1 MVKVVIPIIHEFGAY
16 LHVPDL
22 DLYYAFVRYYT
33 NKVEDKY
40 NHFITDRT
48 GRQFRFWSKQ
58 GGLINPKTGKLA
70 FEYLLNWKS
79 EDKASKCFFA
89 IKPLFGPGT
98 KTKTGKTLN
107 LPLIGVNIEVESS
120 YFELSDI
127 LNIYEDILAEIDASR
142 FEHKIDRKLS
152 TIHQIAV
159 HARYHEKHEADVVNM
174 LRAIKDKSTMRGNSH
189 LVEDVQEGKYGM
201 YKIDIP
207 SFDVCDIQ
215 TEFMHSVKSY
225 RIKNFLKRSPMDPLV
240 HPKFEVY
247 LNRSEQKRQP
257 NGYPNLDQYLDVRK
271 DLNNLLIKLLH
282 FVDDDLTYIPDSYF
296 SGTTTDHR
304 GEKLQKWNYSKL
316 KDDPELKLNDNS
328 KDNAG
333 LRFLSFIAFQRKGTA
348 TLPDIVRNTGI
359 PERSAWR
366 ILTHYKEQNLLE
378 SHRAKETIISFVHK
392 GAWVT
397 VKDALIKLS
406 SYLNFGYWKYCGY
419 LIKNTGTRAYKDRFK
434 NLDKDVILQYD
445 DSWISCSNYQQAN
458 ELHRDLMLAGLRRKI
473 SVPSGAPQRHPRHS

>member
-1 MVKVVIPIIHEFGAY
+1 M
-16 LHVPDL
+16 
-22 DLYYAFVRYYT
+22 
-33 NKVEDKY
+33 
-40 NHFITDRT
+40 
-48 GRQFRFWSKQ
+48 
-58 GGLINPKTGKLA
+58 
-70 FEYLLNWKS
+70 
-79 EDKASKCFFA
+79 
-89 IKPLFGPGT
+89 
-98 KTKTGKTLN
+98 
-107 LPLIGVNIEVESS
+107 
-120 YFELSDI
+120 
-127 LNIYEDILAEIDASR
+127 
-142 FEHKIDRKLS
+142 
-152 TIHQIAV
+152 
-159 HARYHEKHEADVVNM
+159 
-174 LRAIKDKSTMRGNSH
+174 
-189 LVEDVQEGKYGM
+189 
-201 YKIDIP
+201 
-207 SFDVCDIQ
+207 
-215 TEFMHSVKSY
+215 
-225 RIKNFLKRSPMDPLV
+225 
-240 HPKFEVY
+240 
-247 LNRSEQKRQP
+247 
-257 NGYPNLDQYLDVRK
+257 RK

>member
-1 MVKVVIPIIHEFGAY
+1 MTTVVVPIIHEFGAHI
-16 LHVPDL
+16 HVPDL
-22 DLYYAFVRYYT
+22 NLYYAFVRYYT
-33 NKVEDKY
+33 NNVTDKY

-48 GRQFRFWSKQ
+48 GRKFRFWSKQ
-58 GGLINPKTGKLA
+58 GGLINPKTDKLA
-70 FEYLLNWKS
+70 FEYLFNWKS
-79 EDKASKCFFA
+79 EDKASKCFLS
-89 IKPLFGPGT
+89 IKPLFGAGT

-127 LNIYEDILAEIDASR
+127 LDIYEDILTEIDASR

-152 TIHQIAV
+152 TIHQMAV

-174 LRAIKDKSTMRGNSH
+174 LRAIKDKSTMRGDSH
-189 LVEDVQEGKYGM
+189 LVEDVQSGKYGM

-207 SFDVCDIQ
+207 SFDVCDIH

-247 LNRSEQKRQP
+247 LSRAEQKRQP

-282 FVDDDLTYIPDSYF
+282 FVNDDLTYIPDSYF
-296 SGTTTDHR
+296 SGTTTANHNVPL
-304 GEKLQKWNYSKL
+304 KKWNYSKL
-316 KDDPELKLNDNS
+316 KDNPELKLNDNS

-333 LRFLSFIAFQRKGTA
+333 LRFLSFIAFQRKGSA
-348 TLPDIVRNTGI
+348 TMQDIISNTGI

-366 ILTHYKEQNLLE
+366 YLTHYIGQNLLE

-397 VKDALIKLS
+397 VKEALIKLS
-406 SYLNFGYWKYCGY
+406 NHLNFGYWSYCGY
-419 LIKNTGTRAYKDRFK
+419 LLKNTGSRNYNDRYLDLKKDI
-434 NLDKDVILQYD
+434 ILQHD
-445 DSWISCSNYQQAN
+445 DSVLRCSSHQQAN
-458 ELHRDLMLAGLRRKI
+458 ALQRDLLKAGLPRKI
-473 SVPSGAPQRHPRHS
+473 SVPSGAPQRAPR